1 MGKKT
6 LVKTKKEPNIR
17 RRSNGL
23 WEARK
28 QINGI
33 PIRVTGHDKKQV
45 LAEFDKKVE
54 EAENPTLISSD
65 ITVDAFRDK
74 WFNTFKVPKIKTT
87 SIYPM
92 TRRYERTFGNRIGKR
107 KLNSLTCFDIQV
119 AIN

>member
-45 LAEFDKKVE
+45 LAEFDK
-54 EAENPTLISSD
+54 
-65 ITVDAFRDK
+65 
-74 WFNTFKVPKIKTT
+74 
-87 SIYPM
+87 
-92 TRRYERTFGNRIGKR
+92 
-107 KLNSLTCFDIQV
+107 
-119 AIN
+119 